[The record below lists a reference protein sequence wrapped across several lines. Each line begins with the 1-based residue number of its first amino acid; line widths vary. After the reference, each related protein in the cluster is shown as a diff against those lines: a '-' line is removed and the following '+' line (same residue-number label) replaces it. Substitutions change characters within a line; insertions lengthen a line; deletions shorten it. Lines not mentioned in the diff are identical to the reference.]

1 MLCVLFSLSVPVD
14 LRSLS
19 LSECV
24 PVPEHG
30 CVCDLCFVLPLS
42 VPVDLRF
49 AAHLVSY
56 ACKRT
61 SQGLTPCVCV
71 VCCL

>member
-1 MLCVLFSLSVPVD
+1 MPVSVRD
-14 LRSLS
+14 
-19 LSECV
+19 
-24 PVPEHG
+24 
-30 CVCDLCFVLPLS
+30 CVCVLCFVLSLS
-42 VPVDLRF
+42 LPVDLRF

-71 VCCL
+71 VFECVFGFRVHP